1 MNNNGKLFI
10 VEFGKPDLGSGGY
23 ISFGSNTQKP
33 LFVIANSYDEAAKKA
48 TAYAESK
55 VEKQS
60 VVGADGSLNLNNE
73 ELMVKSVRLACDEIV
88 W

>member
-1 MNNNGKLFI
+1 MNNKGKLFI
-10 VEFGKPDLGSGGY
+10 VEFGKPDMGSSY
-23 ISFGSNTQKP
+23 ISFGSGTQKP

-48 TAYAESK
+48 MIYAESK
-55 VEKQS
+55 TETQS
-60 VVGADGSLNLNNE
+60 VIGADGSLNLNNE